1 MEDLIMESIIIDG
14 TAISDYKECT
24 ASLKERLTNPEKY
37 KQDLTPKKEIIKL
50 RVE

>member
-14 TAISDYKECT
+14 TAISDYRECN
-24 ASLKERLTNPEKY
+24 ASLKELLTNPEKY
-37 KQDLTPKKEIIKL
+37 KQDLTPKKEILKL